1 MAAFKVAMD
10 QGLVRIGD
18 KNIFERRESNR
29 VSVRRSRL
37 KLPSYRSMNAQWYI
51 RPRTSLIGRNL
62 RQGNFKGGAIHLNF
76 LRKAQ
81 RLPIGHDSRRQC
93 LLQLLEKPLVRGI
106 VPEPPLAATD

>member
-1 MAAFKVAMD
+1 
-10 QGLVRIGD
+10 
-18 KNIFERRESNR
+18 
-29 VSVRRSRL
+29 
-37 KLPSYRSMNAQWYI
+37 
-51 RPRTSLIGRNL
+51 L